1 MIKNIKTIK
10 FEQSE
15 CGVKMLMNVGCVPQ
29 LLDQYL
35 LNEPHN
41 TDFFEVYLL
50 NEASGYI
57 IIEQKKIVLYPNM
70 VLFISPF
77 QKRQWQIN
85 QNQLDGYYLVF
96 QDEFLNEFFADK
108 FFTYRLLYFY
118 QNQHPPQMP
127 APKDF
132 FDYITPVLQDIK
144 FELENPKIDSS
155 HLVRAS
161 LYLFLMKLNRFYAE
175 YYKLP
180 IIINPINNY
189 AYQFKLELEKHFRHL
204 QQVEDY
210 AKLLNINRI
219 TLNKAVSTQ
228 FNTTASQ
235 LIKQRLIQ
243 EIKNKL
249 IYEELTV
256 SEISYQLN
264 FSEPNHLMRFFKQY
278 TGLTTTE
285 FKAKYQNGS
294 I

>member
-1 MIKNIKTIK
+1 MKTIK

-41 TDFFEVYLL
+41 TDFFEIYLL
-50 NEASGYI
+50 NEASGYLT
-57 IIEQKKIVLYPNM
+57 IEQKKIVLYPNM

-77 QKRQWQIN
+77 QKRQWQLN

-118 QNQHPPQMP
+118 QNQHPTQMP

-132 FDYITPVLQDIK
+132 FGYITPVLQDIK

-189 AYQFKLELEKHFRHL
+189 AYQFKLELEKNFRHL